1 MLFVHL
7 SVLWLIFVFL
17 IFYSCNTLLQTECR
31 GKKKKVHL
39 HSLKF
44 DLVEMLCVLLKL
56 HADNC

>member
-1 MLFVHL
+1 M
-7 SVLWLIFVFL
+7 
-17 IFYSCNTLLQTECR
+17 Q
-31 GKKKKVHL
+31 GKKKKKVHL